1 MHPRTGA
8 GDVHIGGGEDGRH
21 LVAECE
27 INCEEEE
34 TVDEVIF

>member
-27 INCEEEE
+27 II
-34 TVDEVIF
+34 VRKKKPKMK